1 MSFEQI
7 AVDDGKYIVLIGD
20 GEHAGQMKALRN
32 GETWNRDIT
41 GDNLVYW
48 LAVELRN
55 ARQSLAQA
63 AAERAA
69 NPFKEYW
76 QAHQALLQ
84 ADRAKTLAAE
94 AKVSGWVNPDNAS
107 PTVSRAW
114 LENRNAELKAAADSA
129 YRLRDVAL
137 QRYNN
142 AMAAL
147 AARDVVGPGGEAHVA
162 DAGSAVAPTDLN
174 MPHGGSPRSEYPE
187 IRRELEMS
195 ASLLEEASKVLESVP
210 PDVSEKLADWRW
222 PLTDE
227 LSGAAGILRDRI
239 AALERGAHDVG
250 QEHEP
255 AELPRQR

>member
-20 GEHAGQMKALRN
+20 GEHAGQMRALQN

-63 AAERAA
+63 ASERAA

-84 ADRAKTLAAE
+84 AERTKTLAAE
-94 AKVSGWVNPDNAS
+94 AKISGWVNPDNAA
-107 PTVSRAW
+107 PTVSRTW

-147 AARDVVGPGGEAHVA
+147 AGSDVVAPGGEAHVA
-162 DAGSAVAPTDLN
+162 DAGPAVAPTDV
-174 MPHGGSPRSEYPE
+174 MPQSGNPRSEYPE

-210 PDVSEKLADWRW
+210 PDVLEKLADWRW

-227 LSGAAGILRDRI
+227 LGGAAGILRDRMS
-239 AALERGAHDVG
+239 ALERGADDAG
-250 QEHEP
+250 QELEP